1 MAATP
6 YPAYNDCCLR
16 DSQDEA
22 PAPTP
27 GHIHRPGLQPL
38 RRMAATP
45 YPAYNDCRLP
55 GSPDEAPAQT
65 PGHIHR
71 PGLQPLRRMAATP
84 SPAYNDCCLPGSPD
98 EAPAPTPGH
107 IHRSGS
113 SLYAGWRLR
122 LIRPTTTAAC
132 PVARTRRLRRLRVI
146 FIGPGSSLYAG
157 WRLRLIR
164 PTTAKLRFLRRR
176 HQRYFP
182 ASGWVSNA
190 AITAASAAS
199 LKPCFGSS
207 TPSPKRVCSV
217 S

>member
-1 MAATP
+1 MSISPAATRWCAPGAERWRPQPCPFTGSPDEAPAPTPGHIHQPRLQPLCRMAAAP

-45 YPAYNDCRLP
+45 YPAYNDW
-55 GSPDEAPAQT
+55 
-65 PGHIHR
+65 R
-71 PGLQPLRRMAATP
+71 PQPCPFT
-84 SPAYNDCCLPGSPD
+84 NSPD

-107 IHRSGS
+107 IH
-113 SLYAGWRLR
+113 LPRLQ
-122 LIRPTTTAAC
+122 P
-132 PVARTRRLRRLRVI
+132 
-146 FIGPGSSLYAG
+146 YAG

>member
-1 MAATP
+1 MSISPAATRW
-6 YPAYNDCCLR
+6 C
-16 DSQDEA
+16 A
-22 PAPTP
+22 PGAERW
-27 GHIHRPGLQPL
+27 RPQPCPF
-38 RRMAATP
+38 T
-45 YPAYNDCRLP
+45 
-55 GSPDEAPAQT
+55 
-65 PGHIHR
+65 
-71 PGLQPLRRMAATP
+71 
-84 SPAYNDCCLPGSPD
+84 GSPD

-132 PVARTRRLRRLRVI
+132 GVARTRRLRRLRVI
-146 FIGPGSSLYAG
+146 FIDQGSSLYAGWRLRLIRPTTTAACGIARTRRLRRLRVIFISPGSSLYAG